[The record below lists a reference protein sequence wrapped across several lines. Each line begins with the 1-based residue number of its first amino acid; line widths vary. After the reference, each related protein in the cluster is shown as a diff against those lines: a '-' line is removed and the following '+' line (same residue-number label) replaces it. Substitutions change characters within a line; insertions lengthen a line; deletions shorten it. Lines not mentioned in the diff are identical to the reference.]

1 MHYEQA
7 RAFVDGFSRSGTP
20 IKDLSRAKKLMTA
33 VGDPQDS
40 LHFIHIAGTNGKGSV
55 AEYCTNILR
64 KSGYRTGTLTS
75 PYIRHYRD
83 RIRLNGEDIPKDAFT
98 EICNAV
104 ADAVGDEGYS
114 QFEIT
119 MAIAMLYFRRERADV
134 VVLETGIGGLVD
146 STNIIAPPLV
156 SIITSVSMDHMQ
168 VLGSTL
174 AQIAEQK
181 AGIIK
186 TGSEAV
192 FSADSKP
199 DALEVLKRTAY
210 EKQCPCHIPDM
221 SRCEIK
227 ACSLTGSRFTYHGKP
242 YTLKMGGRHQ
252 ISNAVTV
259 LEAVEVLR
267 NRGYVLP
274 ETAVQSAL
282 AETQVPAR
290 IQILQENPLVI
301 LDGGHNAD
309 GVGALVRALDESGVE
324 NWIGICG
331 MTGTK
336 DQNAAAFQLALVLR
350 KVLCVDGFTEGVLP
364 KEELAAAFVR
374 QHAMASAMEL
384 ADALPYAIR
393 WAKGSHGAV
402 VICGSLYL
410 ANYYLSL
417 DSDHV
422 S

>member
-1 MHYEQA
+1 MDYRQA

-20 IKDLSRAKKLMTA
+20 TTNLNRARKLMAA
-33 VGDPQDS
+33 VGNPQDY
-40 LHFIHIAGTNGKGSV
+40 LHFIHIAGTNGKGST
-55 AEYCTNILR
+55 AEYCTSILK

-75 PYIRHYRD
+75 PYIVHYRD
-83 RIRLNGEDIPKDAFT
+83 RIRLNGEDIPRDAFT
-98 EICNAV
+98 EICNTV

-119 MAIAMLYFRRERADV
+119 MAIAMLYFVRERADV

-168 VLGSTL
+168 ILGSTL
-174 AQIAEQK
+174 AEIAAQK

-192 FSADSKP
+192 FSVDSKP
-199 DALEVLKRTAY
+199 EALEVLKRTAD
-210 EKQCPCHIPDM
+210 EKHCPYHIPDEN
-221 SRCEIK
+221 SCEIES
-227 ACSLTGSRFTYHGKP
+227 CSIMGSRFAYRGKS
-242 YTLKMGGRHQ
+242 YALKMGGRHQ
-252 ISNAVTV
+252 ISNAMTV

-267 NRGYVLP
+267 NKGYALP
-274 ETAVQSAL
+274 ESAVKEAL
-282 AETQVPAR
+282 METQVPAR
-290 IQILQENPLVI
+290 IQILQEDPLVI

-309 GVGALVRALDESGVE
+309 GVGALVKALDKSGIE

-336 DQNAAAFQLALVLR
+336 DHEAAAFLLSLALR
-350 KVLCVDGFTEGVLP
+350 KTICVDGFTEGALP
-364 KEELAAAFVR
+364 KEELTAAFAREHVV
-374 QHAMASAMEL
+374 AIPMALEE
-384 ADALPYAIR
+384 ALPYAIK
-393 WAKGSHGAV
+393 WSKDNHGAV

-410 ANYYLSL
+410 ANYYLTQ
-417 DSDHV
+417 DSGTDA
-422 S
+422 